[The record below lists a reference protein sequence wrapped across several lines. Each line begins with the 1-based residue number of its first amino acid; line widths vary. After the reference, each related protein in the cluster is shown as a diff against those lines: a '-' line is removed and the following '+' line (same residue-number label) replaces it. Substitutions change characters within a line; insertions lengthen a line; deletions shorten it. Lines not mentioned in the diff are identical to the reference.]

1 MSSGD
6 GAAGAVAGRRSKRGN
21 KDRGRKD
28 NGGRGCFMGGF
39 IGTGQGR
46 RAKSSLHFN
55 QWYKVQ
61 AAFKLLAC
69 IIIKAKS

>member
-1 MSSGD
+1 
-6 GAAGAVAGRRSKRGN
+6 
-21 KDRGRKD
+21 
-28 NGGRGCFMGGF
+28 MGGF